1 MDNVAYLRVRE
12 VKRFQHSTEGSH
24 TMQTAP
30 PSADFSARISR
41 LEGVVEQMNARLA
54 SLESRIAGI
63 EVRMASIEAG
73 QRWIIGIQVTT
84 ILSLGTLILVKLG

>member
-1 MDNVAYLRVRE
+1 
-12 VKRFQHSTEGSH
+12 
-24 TMQTAP
+24 MQTAP
-30 PSADFSARISR
+30 PSGDSNARISR

-54 SLESRIAGI
+54 SLESLFAGI
-63 EVRMASIEAG
+63 EARMASIEAG